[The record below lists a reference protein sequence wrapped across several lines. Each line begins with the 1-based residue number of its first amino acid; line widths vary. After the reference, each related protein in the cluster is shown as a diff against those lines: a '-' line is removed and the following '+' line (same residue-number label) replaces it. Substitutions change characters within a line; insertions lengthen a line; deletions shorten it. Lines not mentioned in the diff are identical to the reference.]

1 MGTYNYHFTNEEDAQ
16 NWSEQVG
23 GTVYDNTHSPGK
35 DWQYNSCNHS
45 YTVHTDD
52 GDDD

>member
-1 MGTYNYHFTNEEDAQ
+1 MAAHNYHFTNEEDAQ
-16 NWSEQVG
+16 NWADRVG
-23 GTVYDNTHSPGK
+23 GTVYDNTHSPGE
-35 DWQYNSCNHS
+35 DWEYNYFNHS